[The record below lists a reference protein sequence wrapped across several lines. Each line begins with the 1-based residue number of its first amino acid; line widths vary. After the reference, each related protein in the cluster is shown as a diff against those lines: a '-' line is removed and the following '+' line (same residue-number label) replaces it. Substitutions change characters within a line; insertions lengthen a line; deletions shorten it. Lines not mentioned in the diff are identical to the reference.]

1 MARKFRLPYGR
12 GQYQEITIAEKNYL
26 GTLTHHEV
34 SLQPGQN
41 DLAAALARPVASP
54 PLREIVKPGEKI
66 ALVTSDITRPC
77 PSHQLLPPVL
87 KELELAG
94 VKDQDITI
102 ILATGNHRQHTEA
115 EKQRLVGEE
124 IYARYRC
131 LDADAKDAVYLG
143 ETRRGTPVEI
153 FRPVVEA
160 DRRILL
166 GNVEYHYFAGYSGG
180 VKAIMPG
187 CSTPR
192 AIQANHRMMVEPGAR
207 AGEIENNPV
216 RQDIEEVLN
225 FLSVDF
231 IVNVVLDEH
240 KDVLA
245 AFAGHP
251 IAAHRQAARY
261 LDGIYKVNIA
271 EPADIVI
278 ASAGGFPKDINL
290 YQAQKAID
298 NARRAVR
305 PGGIL
310 ILVAACPEGLGDATF
325 AAWVAAAQKP
335 GDLIERVHT
344 NFELGG
350 HKAAA
355 IAMVLQDIRIYLVSS
370 LPVQV
375 ARQIFLEPFSSL
387 TEAYNAALR
396 ELGADAKVLLIPQAG
411 AVLPILCL

>member
-1 MARKFRLPYGR
+1 VARQFRLPYGR
-12 GQYQEITIAEKNYL
+12 GQYQEIAIAEKNYL
-26 GTLTHHEV
+26 GTLAHHEV

-41 DLAAALARPVASP
+41 DLAASLARPVASP

-66 ALVTSDITRPC
+66 AVVTSDITRPC

-131 LDADAKDAVYLG
+131 LDADAKEAVYLG

-160 DRRILL
+160 DRRILV

-192 AIQANHRMMVEPGAR
+192 AIQANHRMMVESGAR

-225 FLSVDF
+225 FLAVDF

-335 GDLIERVHT
+335 EDLIERVHT

-375 ARQIFLEPFSSL
+375 ARQIFLEPFSNL
-387 TEAYNAALR
+387 TEAYHAALR
-396 ELGADAKVLLIPQAG
+396 ELGAEAKVLLIPQAG
-411 AVLPILCL
+411 AVLPCLE

>member
-1 MARKFRLPYGR
+1 
-12 GQYQEITIAEKNYL
+12 
-26 GTLTHHEV
+26 
-34 SLQPGQN
+34 
-41 DLAAALARPVASP
+41 
-54 PLREIVKPGEKI
+54 
-66 ALVTSDITRPC
+66 
-77 PSHQLLPPVL
+77 
-87 KELELAG
+87 
-94 VKDQDITI
+94 
-102 ILATGNHRQHTEA
+102 
-115 EKQRLVGEE
+115 
-124 IYARYRC
+124 
-131 LDADAKDAVYLG
+131 
-143 ETRRGTPVEI
+143 
-153 FRPVVEA
+153 
-160 DRRILL
+160 
-166 GNVEYHYFAGYSGG
+166 
-180 VKAIMPG
+180 
-187 CSTPR
+187 
-192 AIQANHRMMVEPGAR
+192 EPGAR

-225 FLSVDF
+225 FLAVDF

-251 IAAHRQAARY
+251 IAAHRRAVRY

-375 ARQIFLEPFSSL
+375 ARQIFLEPFSNL
-387 TEAYNAALR
+387 TEAYHAALR
-396 ELGADAKVLLIPQAG
+396 ELGSEAKVLLIPQAG
-411 AVLPILCL
+411 AVLPCLE